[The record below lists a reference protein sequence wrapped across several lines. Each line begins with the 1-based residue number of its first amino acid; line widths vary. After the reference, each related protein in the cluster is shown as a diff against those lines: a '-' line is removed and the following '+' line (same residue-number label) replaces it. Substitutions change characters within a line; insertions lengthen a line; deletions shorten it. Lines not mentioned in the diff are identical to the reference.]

1 MYRDEII
8 HCWKGWKWL
17 HH

>member
-8 HCWKGWKWL
+8 HCWKGWK
-17 HH
+17 